1 MTVDKIGLVTFALV
15 FLAGFIW
22 RASLLPHFYYMRW
35 LDFVDMVNPQVEAA
49 EFERRVR
56 RFGRLL
62 AGVSVASLLAIAGSV
77 YWIAVEY
84 GRLQERGSELRGG
97 MTEVGSFKWEVE
109 KLGEERKRQLEA
121 LLARYVATIDARIR
135 EISKAGDFAALVEMN
150 QERTYG
156 LAMEKEVGMV
166 VGNGLGAVNEVRLP
180 AFAMLEARMVGE
192 RLEMRRSLTRA
203 VGSVYKETGAAFW
216 ARVGG
221 LGGEGAREA
230 WVAASGRCG
239 PPRVDLVG
247 QPDLA
252 RTLFLPAK

>member
-1 MTVDKIGLVTFALV
+1 MA
-15 FLAGFIW
+15 
-22 RASLLPHFYYMRW
+22 
-35 LDFVDMVNPQVEAA
+35 
-49 EFERRVR
+49 
-56 RFGRLL
+56 
-62 AGVSVASLLAIAGSV
+62 
-77 YWIAVEY
+77 
-84 GRLQERGSELRGG
+84 
-97 MTEVGSFKWEVE
+97 EVGSFKWEVE

-166 VGNGLGAVNEVRLP
+166 VGNGLGAVNEVRVP

-221 LGGEGAREA
+221 A
-230 WVAASGRCG
+230 WG
-239 PPRVDLVG
+239 
-247 QPDLA
+247 
-252 RTLFLPAK
+252 